1 MLKNFNEYALD
12 ETILSA
18 IADLG
23 YEQPTA
29 IQEQVLP
36 SVLEGKD
43 VIAKSKTG
51 SGKTAAFAIPIV
63 EKIDWAENK
72 PQALVL
78 LPTRELAVQVK
89 EDFTNIG
96 RYKRIK
102 AVALFG
108 REPIRFQTT
117 ALRQKT
123 HVVAGTPGRVM
134 DHIERGTLKLDELK
148 YFVIDE
154 ADELLHM
161 GFLDQVEAI
170 IKLLPKK
177 RQTLLFSATYSNEI
191 KKLAERYMFN
201 PVFIEHENKDTKKS
215 TIKQRLIEVDQTQK
229 YEMLKKVTVV
239 ENPNSCIIFCN
250 TKDQVDSV
258 CEKLENDG
266 YSVDMLHG
274 GMTQDDRLA
283 VMKDFRRGDFRYLV
297 ATDVAARGIDI
308 EDISMVVQYD
318 VPFEKESYVHRI
330 GRTGRAGQQG
340 LAMML
345 FSSNERRR
353 LNEIEDYIGHTIE
366 RASVPTVE
374 AVATNRA
381 AFNEK
386 MKSSPERKV
395 MKSEQL
401 NANIMKLYF
410 NGGKKKKLRAIDFVG
425 TISNINGIESG
436 DIGIIT
442 IEEACTFVEILND
455 KGPLVLKAMQ
465 NKTVKNKQL
474 KVHIAKK

>member
-1 MLKNFNEYALD
+1 MKNFKDFALD

-23 YEQPTA
+23 YEEPTA
-29 IQEQVLP
+29 IQQQVLP
-36 SVLEGKD
+36 SVLDGKD

-51 SGKTAAFAIPIV
+51 SGKTAAFAIPTI

-72 PQALVL
+72 PQVLVL

-177 RQTLLFSATYSNEI
+177 RQTLLFSATYSSEI
-191 KKLAERYMFN
+191 RKLAERYMN
-201 PVFIEHENKDTKKS
+201 QPIFIEHEDKQMKKS
-215 TIKQRLIEVDQTQK
+215 TIEQKLVEVDTAHK
-229 YEMLKKVTVV
+229 YETLKKFTVI
-239 ENPNSCIIFCN
+239 ENPNSCIVFCN
-250 TKDQVDSV
+250 TKDQVDQL

-308 EDISMVVQYD
+308 EDISMVIQYD
-318 VPFEKESYVHRI
+318 VPYEKESYVHRI
-330 GRTGRAGQQG
+330 GRTGRAGQRG
-340 LAMML
+340 VAIMLAAK
-345 FSSNERRR
+345 NERRQ
-353 LNEIEDYIGHTIE
+353 LNEIEEYIEKTIE
-366 RASVPTVE
+366 RVAIPAIDLVE
-374 AVATNRA
+374 ANRQ
-381 AFNEK
+381 AFETK
-386 MKSSPERKV
+386 MQSSPERKV

-401 NANIMKLYF
+401 NANIMKIYF

-425 TISNINGIESG
+425 TINSIDGIEG
-436 DIGIIT
+436 KDIGIIT
-442 IEEACTFVEILND
+442 IEEACTFVEILNG
-455 KGPLVLKAMQ
+455 KGPIVLKAMQ